1 MRSMVA
7 RCAALSMSGVYP
19 SIASAY
25 QTVLSVGQPG
35 QVRGEITWYDP
46 IFGGSNTTLDSSG
59 A

>member
-1 MRSMVA
+1 
-7 RCAALSMSGVYP
+7 MSGVYP
-19 SIASAY
+19 SIASAH
-25 QTVLSVGQPG
+25 QTVLSVG

>member
-1 MRSMVA
+1 MVA